1 MVDKK
6 GFDIVRSGC
15 GGVSFFPTFDVLFC
29 FDAKLRIKMLSAKL
43 NRNKYGG

>member
-15 GGVSFFPTFDVLFC
+15 CGVVCLSFQPS
-29 FDAKLRIKMLSAKL
+29 MLYALMMQSYEL
-43 NRNKYGG
+43 NGCLQN

>member
-15 GGVSFFPTFDVLFC
+15 GGVVCLSFQPSMLYSVLTQSYELKC
-29 FDAKLRIKMLSAKL
+29 
-43 NRNKYGG
+43 